1 MMLPPIIDMRL
12 RPPVDAWTR
21 GSVFRTAMHYPR
33 HFFTFKGARSA
44 WLESVDILFEEMD
57 SAGIRYGVAMGR
69 NSSGAGNLGGVSNQ
83 DLVEVL
89 AQYPDRFLG
98 FLSVDMDQIE
108 SSLAEIR
115 ELAGS
120 TGVKGISIEPGS
132 GKVPRWS
139 DDASLDPVYELALE
153 LKLPVSISL
162 SGLLSALAG
171 HDITWSS
178 PVSIQRVAQ
187 RYPDLKIIVSHA
199 AWPYADEMVV
209 VALACPNIYVSP
221 DLYASTKGMICADTY
236 VKGANLFL
244 EDRTLFGTAY
254 PVKDIQESL
263 RDFLELG
270 WRQDIIHK
278 ILWTNAAK
286 LLGVED
292 KAAPVG
298 GQQA

>member
-12 RPPVDAWTR
+12 RPPVAAWTS

-33 HFFTFKGARSA
+33 HLVSFKGARSA
-44 WLESVDILFEEMD
+44 WLEDVNLLFEEMD
-57 SAGIRYGVAMGR
+57 SAGVRYGVAMGR
-69 NSSGAGNLGGVSNQ
+69 ASSGAGTLGGVSNQ
-83 DLVEVL
+83 GIVDLLE
-89 AQYPDRFLG
+89 QYPNRFLG
-98 FLSVDMDQIE
+98 FLGVDMEAIPQ
-108 SSLAEIR
+108 SLAEIR
-115 ELAGS
+115 ELAHAR
-120 TGVKGISIEPGS
+120 GVKGISIEPGS

-139 DDASLDPVYELALE
+139 DDPSLVPVYELALE

-171 HDITWSS
+171 HDITWSR

-187 RYPDLKIIVSHA
+187 RHPELKIVVSHA

-221 DLYASTKGMICADTY
+221 DLYASTAGMICAESY

-254 PVKDIQESL
+254 PVRDIQDSL
-263 RDFLELG
+263 RDFLGLG

-278 ILWTNAAK
+278 VLWTNAAK
-286 LLGVED
+286 LLGVD
-292 KAAPVG
+292 
-298 GQQA
+298 

>member
-12 RPPVDAWTR
+12 RPPVPAWTK

-44 WLESVDILFEEMD
+44 WLESVDVLFEEMD

-69 NSSGAGNLGGVSNQ
+69 ASSGAGNLGGVANKDIV
-83 DLVEVL
+83 DLV
-89 AQYPDRFLG
+89 ARYPDRFLG
-98 FLSVDMDQIE
+98 FLGVDLEAIPE
-108 SSLAEIR
+108 SLAEIR
-115 ELAGS
+115 EYAHAPNI
-120 TGVKGISIEPGS
+120 KGISIEPGS

-139 DDASLDPVYELALE
+139 DDATLDPVYQLALE
-153 LKLPVSISL
+153 LNLPVSISL

-171 HDITWSS
+171 HDITWSR

-187 RYPDLKIIVSHA
+187 RYPELKIIVSHA

-209 VALACPNIYVSP
+209 VALACRNIYLSP
-221 DLYASTKGMICADTY
+221 DLYAATAGMICADSY

-244 EDRTLFGTAY
+244 EDRMLFGTAY

-263 RDFLELG
+263 RDFLGLG
-270 WRQDIIHK
+270 WRPEIIQK

-286 LLGVED
+286 LLNV
-292 KAAPVG
+292 K
-298 GQQA
+298 

>member
-1 MMLPPIIDMRL
+1 MLPPIIDMRL
-12 RPPVDAWTR
+12 RPPVEAWAR
-21 GSVFRTAMHYPR
+21 GAVFRTAMHYPR
-33 HFFTFKGARSA
+33 HLVSFKGARSA
-44 WLESVDILFEEMD
+44 WLEDVNLLFEEMD
-57 SAGIRYGVAMGR
+57 SAGVRYGVAMGR
-69 NSSGAGNLGGVSNQ
+69 ASSGAGNLGGVSNQ
-83 DLVEVL
+83 DIVDLLEK
-89 AQYPDRFLG
+89 YPNRFLG
-98 FLSVDMDQIE
+98 FLGVDMEAIPQ
-108 SSLAEIR
+108 SLAEIR
-115 ELAGS
+115 ELAHAR
-120 TGVKGISIEPGS
+120 GVKGISIEPGS

-171 HDITWSS
+171 HDITWSR

-187 RYPDLKIIVSHA
+187 RYRDLKIVVSHA

-221 DLYASTKGMICADTY
+221 DLYASTAGMICAESY

-254 PVKDIQESL
+254 PVRDIQDSV
-263 RDFLELG
+263 RDFLGMG

-286 LLGVED
+286 LLGVD
-292 KAAPVG
+292 
-298 GQQA
+298 

>member
-12 RPPVDAWTR
+12 RPPVAAWTR

-33 HFFTFKGARSA
+33 HLISFKGARSA
-44 WLESVDILFEEMD
+44 WMEDVNLLFEEMD
-57 SAGIRYGVAMGR
+57 SAGVRYGVAMGR
-69 NSSGAGNLGGVSNQ
+69 ASSGAGSLGGVSNQ
-83 DLVEVL
+83 EIVDLLE
-89 AQYPDRFLG
+89 QYPNRFLG
-98 FLSVDMDQIE
+98 FLGVDMEAIPQ
-108 SSLAEIR
+108 SLAEIR
-115 ELAGS
+115 ELAHAR
-120 TGVKGISIEPGS
+120 GVKGISIEPGS

-139 DDASLDPVYELALE
+139 DDPSLEPVYELALE

-171 HDITWSS
+171 HDITWSR

-187 RYPDLKIIVSHA
+187 RHPELKIVVSHA

-221 DLYASTKGMICADTY
+221 DLYASTAGMICAESY

-254 PVKDIQESL
+254 PVRDIQDSL
-263 RDFLELG
+263 RDFLGLG
-270 WRQDIIHK
+270 WRQDIVHK
-278 ILWTNAAK
+278 VLWTNAAK
-286 LLGVED
+286 LLGVH
-292 KAAPVG
+292 
-298 GQQA
+298 